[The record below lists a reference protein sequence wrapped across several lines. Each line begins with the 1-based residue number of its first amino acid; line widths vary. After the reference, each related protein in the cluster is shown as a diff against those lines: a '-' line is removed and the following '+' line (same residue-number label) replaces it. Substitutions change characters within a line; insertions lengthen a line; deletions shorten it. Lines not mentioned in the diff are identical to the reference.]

1 MDNLHFL
8 FTAFAAVWIVLFLY
22 LLRLNRRTAELG
34 RQLAE
39 LESKILEKEGDISDR

>member
-8 FTAFAAVWIVLFLY
+8 FMAFAAVWIVLFLY
-22 LLRLNRRTAELG
+22 LLRLNRRTTELD

-39 LESKILEKEGDISDR
+39 LESKILEKEGDTSDR

>member
-8 FTAFAAVWIVLFLY
+8 FAAFAAVWIVLFLY

-34 RQLAE
+34 RQLSE
-39 LESKILEKEGDISDR
+39 LESKLLEKEGDTSDR

>member
-1 MDNLHFL
+1 MDNLDFL
-8 FTAFAAVWIVLFLY
+8 FAAFAAVWIVLFLY

-39 LESKILEKEGDISDR
+39 LESKLLEKEGDTADR